1 MRTQLATVCLGFL
14 AATCVVTM
22 LGGCAGPSQ
31 QKAPPKPAVASHAP
45 TPTSTPKPAA
55 PTDVLFTISAKVRSS
70 AGATIGIQL
79 TAHSPLAASDDK
91 AATLAG
97 EFLDECGGGGES
109 GVGGTPITLD
119 SMVSNGG
126 TLVRLDLTSTT
137 EGQAFVSPLDLYLG
151 SNYSAKAAHGDGIV
165 APQAADGCLGTYSWT
180 SSGTAHGIAEF
191 DSDSQAPD
199 LGKWRYGLY
208 GFAVQAG
215 SNARIESCT
224 ITLTD
229 LATAAK
235 LKDVSGWAPQDT
247 SGTTCA
253 TGYVGE

>member
-1 MRTQLATVCLGFL
+1 VRTQLATVCLGFL

-31 QKAPPKPAVASHAP
+31 QKAPPKPMVASHAP

-91 AATLAG
+91 AATLAH
-97 EFLDECGGGGES
+97 EFLDECGD

-119 SMVSNGG
+119 SMASNGG

-137 EGQAFVSPLDLYLG
+137 KGQAFVSPLDLALG

-165 APQAADGCLGTYSWT
+165 TPQTADGCLGTYSWT

-215 SNARIESCT
+215 SDARIESCT

-247 SGTTCA
+247 SGTTCV

>member
-14 AATCVVTM
+14 AAACVVTM
-22 LGGCAGPSQ
+22 LGGCSTGAP
-31 QKAPPKPAVASHAP
+31 QKAPQKPSVASHAP
-45 TPTSTPKPAA
+45 TATSTPKPPA

-91 AATLAG
+91 AAALAS
-97 EFLDECGGGGES
+97 EFLNECG

-119 SMVSNGG
+119 SMVSNGS

-137 EGQAFVSPLDLYLG
+137 TGQTFVSPLDLYLG
-151 SNYSAKAAHGDGIV
+151 SNFSAKAANGDGIV
-165 APQAADGCLGTYSWT
+165 QPQASDGCLGTYSWS

-191 DSDSQAPD
+191 ESDSATAD
-199 LGKWRYGLY
+199 MGKWRYGLY

-215 SNARIESCT
+215 ANATIESCT
-224 ITLTD
+224 ITMTD

-235 LKDVSGWAPQDT
+235 IKDVPGWVSRDT